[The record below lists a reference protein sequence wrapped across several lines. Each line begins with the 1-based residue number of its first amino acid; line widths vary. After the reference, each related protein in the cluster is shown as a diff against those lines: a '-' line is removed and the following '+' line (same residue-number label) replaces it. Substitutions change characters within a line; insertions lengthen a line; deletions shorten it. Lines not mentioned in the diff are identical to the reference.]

1 MGEPAGMVDTGTDF
15 FARGV
20 VFRSGRDAELECRS
34 EKLRGQV
41 LGIAVLSWDREDN
54 LNVILQTLALG
65 LIKQPVPFAAHTIP
79 EGTELGLM
87 LRHYPPH

>member
-41 LGIAVLSWDREDN
+41 LGIAVLAFYS
-54 LNVILQTLALG
+54 IC
-65 LIKQPVPFAAHTIP
+65 
-79 EGTELGLM
+79 
-87 LRHYPPH
+87 

>member
-1 MGEPAGMVDTGTDF
+1 MAIGSVSPFKYANPLMGEPAGMVDTGTDF

-65 LIKQPVPFAAHTIP
+65 LIKQQIGRAHV
-79 EGTELGLM
+79 
-87 LRHYPPH
+87 